1 MSSRDY
7 PRMLFHRTKEPV
19 TVQSREEE
27 DALGREWSRTIW
39 PVSAITAAPEPAPP
53 APKPVP
59 PSAGYA
65 EAEPDNPELDP
76 PTEPE
81 PEDDYAPAK
90 PLRRLARNLTKP
102 HARSKKKG

>member
-27 DALGREWSRTIW
+27 DALGREWSRIIW
-39 PVSAITAAPEPAPP
+39 TVSAITAEPEPAPP

-65 EAEPDNPELDP
+65 EAEPDNPEPDP

-81 PEDDYAPAK
+81 PEEEHAPAT
-90 PLRRLARNLTKP
+90 PLRRLARSLTKP
-102 HARSKKKG
+102 HGRHKKKG

>member
-27 DALGREWSRTIW
+27 DALGREWSRIIW
-39 PVSAITAAPEPAPP
+39 PASAIAAPEPAPP

-59 PSAGYA
+59 PSDGYS
-65 EAEPDNPELDP
+65 EAEPDNPEPDP
-76 PTEPE
+76 AIDEPE
-81 PEDDYAPAK
+81 PEEEHAPRT
-90 PLRRLARNLTKP
+90 PLRRLARALHKP
-102 HARSKKKG
+102 AKKKKG

>member
-27 DALGREWSRTIW
+27 DALGREWSRVIW
-39 PVSAITAAPEPAPP
+39 PVSAIAEPEPAPP

-65 EAEPDNPELDP
+65 DAEPE
-76 PTEPE
+76 EPE
-81 PEDDYAPAK
+81 PTTVSEPEEEHAPAT
-90 PLRRLARNLTKP
+90 PLRRLARSLTKP
-102 HARSKKKG
+102 HGRNKKKG